1 MPHQMSGKIL
11 QMPGNNGGW
20 GQQGEG
26 GVVGGEGGTGGKE
39 KMKVSGGGSG
49 R

>member
-1 MPHQMSGKIL
+1 MSGKIL